1 MSLYSCILLLHN
13 RAGAVMTDLLKTY
26 EEALKLTYEQI
37 TDIEERIKKEWSL
50 IKKKQLEKSLYIA
63 IGQQMD
69 IKQTI
74 NEIKSYI
81 KKEG

>member
-1 MSLYSCILLLHN
+1 
-13 RAGAVMTDLLKTY
+13 MTDLLKTY
-26 EEALKLTYEQI
+26 EEALKLTNEQI

-50 IKKKQLEKSLYIA
+50 IKKKRLEKSLYIA

>member
-1 MSLYSCILLLHN
+1 MKDMLC
-13 RAGAVMTDLLKTY
+13 TY
-26 EEALKLTYEQI
+26 EEALKLTNEQI

-50 IKKKQLEKSLYIA
+50 IKKKTLEKNLYIA

>member
-1 MSLYSCILLLHN
+1 MKDMLC
-13 RAGAVMTDLLKTY
+13 AY
-26 EEALKLTYEQI
+26 EEALKLTNEQI
-37 TDIEERIKKEWSL
+37 TNIEERIKKEWSL
-50 IKKKQLEKSLYIA
+50 LKKKQLEKSLYVV

>member
-1 MSLYSCILLLHN
+1 
-13 RAGAVMTDLLKTY
+13 MTDLLKTY
-26 EEALKLTYEQI
+26 EEALKLTNEQI
-37 TDIEERIKKEWSL
+37 TNIEERIKKEWSL
-50 IKKKQLEKSLYIA
+50 LKKKQLEKSLYVV

>member
-1 MSLYSCILLLHN
+1 
-13 RAGAVMTDLLKTY
+13 MTDLLKTY